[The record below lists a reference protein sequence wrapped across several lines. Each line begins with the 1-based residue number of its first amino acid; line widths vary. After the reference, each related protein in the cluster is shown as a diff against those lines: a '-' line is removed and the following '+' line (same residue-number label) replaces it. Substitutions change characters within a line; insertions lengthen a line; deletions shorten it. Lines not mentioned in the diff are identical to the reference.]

1 MLKPALFFDWDG
13 KGLLAVTSGRR
24 VNDQPETVHIARYTV
39 SRGAKRALGVKLGS
53 PEGGVAMMGSGSP
66 WMPQVPRYVLAN
78 LVAVRVYASLDLVW
92 PDPLYIV
99 GAYAPSPPYNEP
111 RL

>member
-1 MLKPALFFDWDG
+1 
-13 KGLLAVTSGRR
+13 
-24 VNDQPETVHIARYTV
+24 
-39 SRGAKRALGVKLGS
+39 
-53 PEGGVAMMGSGSP
+53 MMGSGSP
-66 WMPQVPRYVLAN
+66 WMPQVPRYALAN

-111 RL
+111 PL